1 MPKLSAELQPAP
13 LLASVLIAT
22 LLCAAAAAWV
32 SNHPLALRIALLL
45 AMAGLLLKVWL
56 DEIARGVRRI
66 ELAGDGETVLLHYAD
81 GRTRSGRYA
90 GYALFGTC
98 AVFVFI
104 ERCGWRR
111 LLGAKRVAVLRAAT
125 HPDSFRR
132 WRARV
137 RLGP

>member
-1 MPKLSAELQPAP
+1 MPKLSSELRPAP
-13 LLASVLIAT
+13 LLAVVLIAT
-22 LLCAAAAAWV
+22 FLCAVAAALV
-32 SNHPLALRIALLL
+32 SNRPLALRIALLL

-56 DEIARGVRRI
+56 DEIARGVRRM
-66 ELAGDGETVLLHYAD
+66 ELGCDGETVLLHYAD

-90 GYALFGTC
+90 GYALFGAG

-104 ERCGWRR
+104 ERRGWRR
-111 LLGAKRVAVLRAAT
+111 LLGAQRVAVLRGAT